1 MDAKLV
7 GGLVAIEKSVVGTK
21 LAVTSLGRRRMLL
34 HVQRTACRIDGFHLH
49 CDGSGSSEA
58 LSSPTRSVQY
68 TYR

>member
-21 LAVTSLGRRRMLL
+21 LAVTSLGRRRLLL

-49 CDGSGSSEA
+49 
-58 LSSPTRSVQY
+58 
-68 TYR
+68 